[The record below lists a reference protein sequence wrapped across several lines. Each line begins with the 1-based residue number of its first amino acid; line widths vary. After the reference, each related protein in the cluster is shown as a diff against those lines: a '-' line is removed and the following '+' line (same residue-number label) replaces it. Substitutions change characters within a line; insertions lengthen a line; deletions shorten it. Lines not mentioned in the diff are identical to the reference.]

1 MLCDPASP
9 LSPAETVS
17 TMLTDPWFYAV
28 AIPAVALFGLTK
40 GGFAGASLPAMPLL
54 SLMMSPFVAAAIIL
68 PVLIVQDVLT
78 VYSFRKSFD
87 TRMLRLM
94 LPGAALGSFLGWL
107 TAASIK
113 PDQVRLGVGLLALA
127 FCLNAWFGRRA
138 GGGEPLPHDPASA
151 GLWGTVSGYTSFV
164 IHAGG
169 APFNI
174 YALPRGLS
182 KETLS
187 GTSAIYFS
195 IVNLMKVPAFLALG
209 QLTPE
214 TLKLSAVLLPAAI
227 AANAGGIWLV
237 RRVPQGLFYR
247 ILYGLLF
254 MLSLKLI
261 YDGCRAVF
269 AF

>member
-1 MLCDPASP
+1 
-9 LSPAETVS
+9 
-17 TMLTDPWFYAV
+17 MLTDPWFYAV

-54 SLMMSPFVAAAIIL
+54 ALMMSPFMAAAIIL
-68 PVLIVQDVLT
+68 PVLLVQDVLT
-78 VYSFRKSFD
+78 VYAFRKSFD
-87 TRMLRLM
+87 KRMLQLM
-94 LPGAALGSFLGWL
+94 LPGAAFGSFLGWL
-107 TAASIK
+107 AAASIS

-127 FCLNAWFGRRA
+127 FCLNAWYGRRA
-138 GGGEPLPHDPASA
+138 SGGEALPHDAASA
-151 GLWGTVSGYTSFV
+151 GLWGTVSGFTSFV

-187 GTSAIYFS
+187 GTAAIYFS
-195 IVNLMKVPAFLALG
+195 AVNAMKVPAFLSLG
-209 QLTPE
+209 LVTAE
-214 TLKLSAVLLPAAI
+214 TLKLSLVLLPAALV
-227 AANAGGIWLV
+227 ANAAGIWLV

-254 MLSLKLI
+254 TLSLKLI

-269 AF
+269 GI